1 MSSKEH
7 IVIFS
12 GAGVSAESGIA
23 TFRDADG
30 LWETHRPED
39 VAHIAAWRRDPELVL
54 RFYNQRWTQ
63 LQTVQPNAAHHAIA
77 ALEEK
82 FNVTVITQ
90 NVDDLHERAGSSK
103 VIHLHGELMKACET
117 HDKSR
122 TYPYAQPLKLGDLGP
137 TGRQLRPFIVWFGE
151 DVPLM
156 PVAQEIVA
164 TASTFIVV
172 GTSLNVY
179 PAADLIYDALIARR
193 KFLVNKEPAL
203 DKLAIQ
209 GENWQQFIGPATE
222 GMRRVRE
229 VLLGWSVSGDC

>member
-137 TGRQLRPFIVWFGE
+137 TGRQLRPFIV
-151 DVPLM
+151 
-156 PVAQEIVA
+156 
-164 TASTFIVV
+164 V

-179 PAADLIYDALIARR
+179 PAADLVHDALIARR

-203 DKLAIQ
+203 DKLAIRD
-209 GENWQQFIGPATE
+209 ENWQQFIGPATE
-222 GMRRVRE
+222 GMQRVRE
-229 VLLGWSVSGDC
+229 VLLG